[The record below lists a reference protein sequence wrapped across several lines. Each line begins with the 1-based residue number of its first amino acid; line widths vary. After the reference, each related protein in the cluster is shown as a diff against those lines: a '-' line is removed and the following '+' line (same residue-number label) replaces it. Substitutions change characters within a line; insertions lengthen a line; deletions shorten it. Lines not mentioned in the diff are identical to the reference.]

1 MMRAYGV
8 FVIVGLLA
16 GCGSERGPE
25 TKYYKLD
32 IPPAPTPPGPSTSV
46 SLRIEPFRTT
56 KLLRQD
62 RIVYRPSPVEVG
74 YYEYH
79 RWAEP
84 PNNTVTKALADQ
96 LSRRRTFQSVAI
108 SDGGEHADLVLRGN
122 IERLEEVDYMGG
134 VRVRVSISAELE
146 DPVRRQI
153 IWSGVESSECPVANG
168 NVQAVVAA
176 MGQASEQN
184 IVRLTTDVTKFL
196 QVNRV
201 AAVTRG
207 AAPPR

>member
-1 MMRAYGV
+1 MRAYGV
-8 FVIVGLLA
+8 FVIVGMLA

-25 TKYYKLD
+25 TKYYKLE
-32 IPPAPTPPGPSTSV
+32 IPPAPTPAGPPTSF
-46 SLRIEPFRTT
+46 SLRIEPFHAN

-62 RIVYRPSPVEVG
+62 HIVYRPSPVEVG
-74 YYEYH
+74 FYEYH

-96 LSRRRTFQSVAI
+96 LTRRRAFQSVAI
-108 SDGGEHADLVLRGN
+108 SDGGEQADLVLRGN

-134 VRVRVSISAELE
+134 AVRVRVSISAQLE
-146 DPVRRQI
+146 DPARRQI
-153 IWSGVESSECPVANG
+153 VWSGVESSEYPVAKSD
-168 NVQAVVAA
+168 VHAVVAA
-176 MGQASEQN
+176 MGQASGQD
-184 IVRLTTDVTKFL
+184 IVRLTTDVTKFV